1 MSSPISSKL
10 VSLLKNSTAQTS
22 DKLPKFKDTDDPKP
36 DEALAKVEEMLF
48 NKQVATW
55 VKTKYLKAKQDHV
68 AIHNQWYLNMEFFK
82 GNQYC
87 SISQSGRIIKAPN
100 VPGRVRM
107 IINRIRPTVRTE
119 ISRMTTQ
126 KPIAAVVPA
135 SAEDE
140 DIIAA
145 EAAESLWEYV
155 SQTKGFDD
163 AMDDSAFWTSICGVG
178 YVRNY
183 WDESAPTTDKAEA
196 ENLDLKGD
204 FDFSAPTPFHI
215 LVPDLLE
222 KKLQRQP
229 FMMHIY
235 TMGIEEVKARFA
247 DKLDPEKVPT
257 TVSTNEIFETRHL
270 NHVSSEQSAK
280 PDACLVIEMWIKPG
294 ATNLFPNGGMV
305 ILVDEAV
312 VYCSKEFPFSHGEY
326 PYVKID
332 GVPSGAYYG
341 SSVIED
347 LIMLQKEINRN
358 RSQIVEARNAS
369 TKAGY
374 FVQEGSVDPDKWTS
388 KPGQLIPIKPG
399 FTPPTPIQI
408 PPLPGFVDKDHENLL
423 RDFEDLSGQH
433 QVSKG
438 SAPTGVT
445 AATAINFLQERDDSY
460 MAPVYKS
467 IERATENAARQVL
480 QLVVQF
486 WSVPRL
492 IKAVGLDQTFS
503 TQFLAGADIKNGT
516 DIRIQVGTSM
526 PTSKAAM
533 RAFITDLMNR
543 GFVPPDKG
551 LEMLDLPNMR
561 AYYALVKV
569 DENAAKRE
577 NMKLAN
583 TDPAEIS
590 ASREQATAQKEQW
603 LAMQQM
609 DEETARANPS
619 LAQALDQFD
628 APMLPVNDWD
638 NDKVHIFMHENFMKS
653 QRFEGLDP
661 VIQDEFVKHVQAHK
675 DKDMMKSLAQ
685 MMQGGVAGDPAQMM
699 GGEMGGM
706 PGGEMGAGTDPMQ
719 GMAPVDSGQ
728 PV

>member
-1 MSSPISSKL
+1 MSMTISQKLASMLKSDSALQSK
-10 VSLLKNSTAQTS
+10 
-22 DKLPKFKDTDDPKP
+22 DKLPNFKDTDDPKG
-36 DEALAKVEEMLF
+36 DELAEKQAEKIYH
-48 NKQVATW
+48 KQVSTW

-87 SISQSGRIIKAPN
+87 SISRSGRIIKAPS

-107 IINRIRPTVRTE
+107 VINRIRPTVRTE

-183 WDESAPTTDKAEA
+183 WDESAPTTDKTES

-215 LVPDLLE
+215 LVPDLME

-229 FMMHIY
+229 FVFHVY
-235 TMGIEEVKARFA
+235 TMSIEEVKARFG
-247 DKLDPEKVPT
+247 DQLDPEKEPT

-280 PDACLVIEMWIKPG
+280 PDSCLVIETWIKPG
-294 ATNLFPNGGMV
+294 ATNLFPDGGMV
-305 ILVDEAV
+305 ILVDDSV

-358 RSQIVEARNAS
+358 RSQIIEARNAS

-438 SAPTGVT
+438 SAPSGVT

-480 QLVVQF
+480 QLVVQY

-503 TQFLAGADIKNGT
+503 TQFLTGADIKNGT

-561 AYYALVKV
+561 AYYQLVKV

-583 TDPAEIS
+583 TDPQEIT
-590 ASREQATAQKEQW
+590 AARENATQQKEMYLDSIGQ
-603 LAMQQM
+603 
-609 DEETARANPS
+609 DEEMARANPS

-661 VIQDEFVKHVQAHK
+661 VIQDEFVRHVQSHK

-685 MMQGGVAGDPAQMM
+685 MMQGGVAGDPMATM
-699 GGEMGGM
+699 GGEMGG
-706 PGGEMGAGTDPMQ
+706 PEMGGGTDPMQ
-719 GMAPVDSGQ
+719 GMPPVDAGQ
-728 PV
+728 PA